1 MSGIRLLVTGGRDY
15 HNKDELYN
23 ALDRIA
29 SKHYIEVL
37 IHGAARGADT
47 LAGRWAQERGIE
59 VIAVPANW
67 TQYGR
72 QAGPI
77 RNLDMLNNHCPNLVV
92 AFSGGKGTKNM
103 IDISKKAGIKVV
115 KI

>member
-1 MSGIRLLVTGGRDY
+1 MKNIRLLVTGGRDY
-15 HNKDELYN
+15 NNKEELYTT
-23 ALDRIA
+23 LDSIA
-29 SKHYIEVL
+29 SKYHVEVL

-47 LAGRWAQERGIE
+47 LAGIWAKDRGVE

-77 RNLDMLNNHCPNLVV
+77 RNRDMLNNHRPNLVV
-92 AFSGGKGTKNM
+92 AFSGGKGTRDM
-103 IDISKKAGIKVV
+103 VDISKKAGIKAVE
-115 KI
+115 I